1 MIAFVGGGGGGGD
14 IFTFFNLKNRISTH
28 TKDFCERNCPNLL
41 DFQKLKIKITSFLQ
55 QVPVDS

>member
-1 MIAFVGGGGGGGD
+1 MPFYGGGGAGYFH
-14 IFTFFNLKNRISTH
+14 IFQPKNRISTH

-41 DFQKLKIKITSFLQ
+41 DFQKLKIKITGFLQ